1 MNEFIFQRLLVFLR
15 DIIWGDRVF
24 LNYFVDSGEVNLR
37 ANSLVLL
44 EFVLDIMELV
54 ERLKTQLIVF
64 LMDLCQQVCNKVIL
78 FLQLLVLIL
87 PFRSILNFG
96 TDSFEVSNDLWS
108 HSLRII
114 KLLLHLMDLLLQGRI
129 LTSQECDSAV
139 DVFDR
144 MGWQRDGLGV
154 KLVELS
160 FEIIDV

>member
-96 TDSFEVSNDLWS
+96 TDSFEVSNDL
-108 HSLRII
+108 
-114 KLLLHLMDLLLQGRI
+114 
-129 LTSQECDSAV
+129 
-139 DVFDR
+139 
-144 MGWQRDGLGV
+144 
-154 KLVELS
+154 
-160 FEIIDV
+160 